1 MKTSVNG
8 LRLIQEFEGFSAKP
22 YKCSAGVWTIGYG
35 STYYPNGKRVA
46 ANDAPITREYAEEM
60 QRHIIAK
67 DFEPHINTLLKDEI
81 ASGFVNQN
89 MYDAMV
95 SLVYNI
101 GASNFKRSSVVRHL
115 KNGDKLKAA
124 DAFLLWNKAGGKV
137 LNGLVRRRE
146 KERRLFLS

>member
-8 LRLIQEFEGFSAKP
+8 LRLVQEFEGFSAKP

-35 STYYPNGKRVA
+35 STYYPNGVRVTA
-46 ANDAPITREYAEEM
+46 KDAPITRDYAEIV
-60 QRHIIAK
+60 QKNTIAK
-67 DFEPHINTLLKDEI
+67 DYEPIINSLLKSEI

-89 MYDAMV
+89 MYDAMI

-101 GASNFKRSSVVRHL
+101 GASGFKRSSVLRYL

-124 DAFLLWNKAGGKV
+124 DAFLVWNKAGGRV
-137 LNGLVRRRE
+137 LKGLVNRRE
-146 KERRLFLS
+146 KERKLFLS